1 MAAPGPRWSTTSAGA
16 PGGPFEADGTIAVNP
31 DGTWST
37 DLLFPTDMNPGPASV
52 RARCVLANQYDEV
65 VYVYYGGMTEVTV
78 ERPPPATLAPPA

>member
-1 MAAPGPRWSTTSAGA
+1 MTADTAAPWAGGQIT
-16 PGGPFEADGTIAVNP
+16 P
-31 DGTWST
+31 
-37 DLLFPTDMNPGPASV
+37 